1 MNVSGTKDLEAFDL
15 LDRPIWVWV
24 PSTQEI
30 WWANKSA
37 LLFWTPPG
45 AETSDTESIAVD
57 DDEIGRLNEYMS
69 QLQNEKA
76 SILDT
81 WISSANGFS
90 RKINCRISLIDL
102 RKEGNAL
109 LLEVQD
115 DADKD
120 VTEQSRQLAAALE
133 KIKNYE
139 NELEGYAKI
148 TSEWLWES
156 DANLRLTSM
165 HQHFTKFAGDLSGTN
180 QPYITREFL
189 TTVASDDE
197 DLSSNK
203 WKEFFS
209 QIDDRQEFR
218 NFVYG
223 RKRPDKTDVYLKISG
238 VPNFDDQGTF
248 VGYRGSTSNI
258 TETVNAQKELE
269 RQSRIFQDALAV
281 VGEGVAVFDKDDI
294 VIAWSDEYSKLTGN
308 IFSSD
313 DLGKLSFED
322 ILRRSVEK
330 GNFSNSGEAAEQI
343 IANRL
348 HNHKNPPSVME
359 FRSDAGKWVRILERR
374 TADGGIVLSV
384 VDITDLKLRETQLEM
399 SEKRFREYA
408 QSASD
413 WFWETDENLRFTFFT
428 GDTERMSDGGNQD
441 AIGKTTEELFRPRL
455 VYVDSNKLAEWDN
468 VQNKMQRHESY
479 RNLVFSI
486 KHTEGHI
493 VHIRSSGVAV
503 FDSDGRFQGYRGAAS
518 DVTAEIESALANQ
531 KIKQQFIDALDGID
545 AAIAV
550 FDQDENF
557 VVGNRRFCDKVNSAV
572 SGLAVPGA
580 PLEKILRHSISA
592 GFYGHVDGDPDDFLR
607 RNLEGHKK
615 GELLEEYHGDT
626 GDWFQISISR
636 TTDGGTLRVQSV
648 ITEIKMRELTVK
660 ASETRY
666 RDLFEESIEGI
677 LVSGEDRLEIVN
689 QAAVDIFGYD
699 SVEDMLSIESTTD
712 LVSKSERKDIAAR
725 RKLRLKGETNILSDY
740 EFKGVKKNG
749 DEIWLDSRNS
759 LIHWDGQPAAMA
771 TVVDITERK
780 AAEEKLKL
788 AIEEAQQ
795 ANKAKSEFLANM
807 SHELRTPLNAII
819 GFSDMLTGEYA
830 GPINDRQRGYLNDVG
845 SSGAHLLGLINDIL
859 DLSKIEAGKAELQE
873 VPVDMFEVIEDS
885 MHLLSERSEKSGL
898 TVSFRPGPHEAN
910 YFVDGRMIKQVML
923 NLLSNAV
930 KFTPKGGKVDV
941 GLEISADDELS
952 IEVRD
957 TGIGIAQ
964 ENIPKAMSTF
974 GQIEGVLDRK
984 FEGTG
989 LGLPLVISLVELHGG
1004 TVDLQS
1010 EPGEGTIV
1018 TFTVPAIRRVF

>member
-1 MNVSGTKDLEAFDL
+1 MNVSGTKDFEAFDL
-15 LDRPIWVWV
+15 LDRPIWVWL
-24 PSTQEI
+24 PSAQEI

-45 AETSDTESIAVD
+45 ADANSESITVD
-57 DDEIGRLNEYMS
+57 DHELGRLNKYLS
-69 QLQNEKA
+69 QLQNEKTGIRDVWL
-76 SILDT
+76 SG
-81 WISSANGFS
+81 ANGFS
-90 RKINCRISLIDL
+90 RKIDCRISLIEVRDM
-102 RKEGNAL
+102 EDAL
-109 LLEVQD
+109 LLEIQED
-115 DADKD
+115 TSKD
-120 VTEQSRQLAAALE
+120 VTEQSRELAAALE

-139 NELEGYAKI
+139 SELASYAKI

-165 HQHFTKFAGDLSGTN
+165 HQHFAKFAGDLTGLN
-180 QPYITREFL
+180 QPYINREFL
-189 TTVASDDE
+189 ASVASDEE
-197 DLSSNK
+197 DLTSSK
-203 WKEFFS
+203 WQEFFS
-209 QIDDRQEFR
+209 QIDDRKEFR
-218 NFVYG
+218 NFIYG

-238 VPNFDDQGTF
+238 VPNFDDQGIF

-258 TETVNAQKELE
+258 TDTVTAQRELE

-294 VIAWSDEYSKLTGN
+294 AIAWSDDYSKLTGN
-308 IFSSD
+308 IFSKD
-313 DLGKLSFED
+313 ELGKLSFED

-330 GNFSNSGEAAEQI
+330 GNFSGNKEAAEEI
-343 IANRL
+343 IADRL
-348 HNHKNPPSVME
+348 HNHRNPPSVME

-384 VDITDLKLRETQLEM
+384 VDITDLKLRESQLEM

-413 WFWETDENLRFTFFT
+413 WFWETDEELRFTFFT

-441 AIGKTTEELFRPRL
+441 AIGKTTDELFRPRL
-455 VYVDSNKLAEWDN
+455 VYVDSSKLAEWDN
-468 VQNKMQRHESY
+468 VQTKMERHESY

-486 KHTEGHI
+486 KHAEGHI

-503 FDSDGRFQGYRGAAS
+503 FDSDGHFQGYRGAAS

-531 KIKQQFIDALDGID
+531 KIKQQFIDAIDGID
-545 AAIAV
+545 ASISV
-550 FDQDENF
+550 FDQHQNF
-557 VVGNRRFCDKVNSAV
+557 VVGNRRFCDKVNSAK

-580 PLEKILRHSISA
+580 PLEKILRHSIDA
-592 GFYGHVDGDPDDFLR
+592 GFFGHVDGDPNGFLR
-607 RNLEGHKK
+607 RNLEGHSK
-615 GELLEEYHGDT
+615 GEFLEEYQSDT
-626 GDWFQISISR
+626 GDWFQISISK
-636 TTDGGTLRVQSV
+636 TSDGGTLRVQSV

-712 LVSKSERKDIAAR
+712 LVSKSEQKDVAAR

-740 EFKGVKKNG
+740 EFRGVKKNG

-759 LIHWDGQPAAMA
+759 LIHWDGRPAAMA

-830 GPINDRQRGYLNDVG
+830 GPINDRQRGYLKDVG

-859 DLSKIEAGKAELQE
+859 DLSKIEAGKAELLE
-873 VPVDMFEVIEDS
+873 VPVDIFEIVEDS
-885 MHLLSERSEKSGL
+885 IHLLSERSEKNGL
-898 TVSFRPGPHEAN
+898 IVSFRPGPHEAK
-910 YFVDGRMIKQVML
+910 YFADSRMIKQVML

-930 KFTPKGGKVDV
+930 KFTPKGGKVDIV
-941 GLEISADDELS
+941 LDISAEDELS

-957 TGIGIAQ
+957 TGIGIAK
-964 ENIPKAMSTF
+964 ENIPKAMSAF
-974 GQIEGVLDRK
+974 GQVEGVLDRK

-1004 TVDLQS
+1004 TVGLQS

-1018 TFTVPAIRRVF
+1018 TFTLPAIRRVF